1 MSRSVSRRAL
11 ALCVATATSLSLA
24 APAASAKIVDNVIEH
39 SVTNASLKVSP
50 IGTYES
56 GVYAESAAEI
66 VAFHPESKRILTVNA
81 HAGQIDVIDAAD
93 PTNLKRIGSI
103 SAGADKEINSVAVRP
118 DGLAVAAV
126 QQADKTEAGEAL
138 FFDAAAEDVE
148 SAELGR
154 ITVGAL
160 PDNVHLTADGG
171 YALVA
176 NEGEPSNELNAE
188 GTDYVTDPE
197 GSVSVIKLP
206 EGVEAPTEADAHI
219 ADFKAFDG
227 QDLPEGVRV
236 FGPSAHDSK
245 PSIDFEPEYISSQD
259 GKAFVTLQE
268 ANAIAIV
275 DIESATVEKIVPA
288 HVADHSKTPLDTSN
302 KDDKAELRT
311 VPVKG
316 LSMPDSIGAFTAG
329 GKTYFATANEGDAR
343 EWGVKE
349 KEGGSGVYTD
359 EVELGDLVKEGKVC
373 EGALGDVSAEDL
385 ADKKQAGN
393 LKLTNASGWN
403 EEKGCFDELYSYG
416 SRSFSIYDAE
426 GNVVFDSGAE
436 FEEITAELNE
446 PGIFHH
452 NADNE
457 EAEFDDRSDNKG
469 PEPEALTIGKVGE
482 RTYAFIGAERVGGI
496 FVYDV
501 TDPAN
506 ASFVTYVNNR
516 DFSTDEFANA
526 GDLGPEGFAFV
537 DKKDSPNGEYL
548 LIVGNEV
555 SGTTT
560 VYSVEDLL
568 GSSDGGSDDSN
579 SDDTDNNSGDQDG
592 KDADDNAGTDQ
603 DDSHQDGDSKDN
615 KGGKDSKGSAENS
628 SRSVSGGVIAGS
640 VIGVIA
646 ALAATIGILR
656 VPGVRETVLSLAPA
670 PLRAQMEKFL

>member
-1 MSRSVSRRAL
+1 M
-11 ALCVATATSLSLA
+11 
-24 APAASAKIVDNVIEH
+24 
-39 SVTNASLKVSP
+39 
-50 IGTYES
+50 
-56 GVYAESAAEI
+56 
-66 VAFHPESKRILTVNA
+66 
-81 HAGQIDVIDAAD
+81 
-93 PTNLKRIGSI
+93 
-103 SAGADKEINSVAVRP
+103 
-118 DGLAVAAV
+118 
-126 QQADKTEAGEAL
+126 
-138 FFDAAAEDVE
+138 
-148 SAELGR
+148 
-154 ITVGAL
+154 
-160 PDNVHLTADGG
+160 
-171 YALVA
+171 
-176 NEGEPSNELNAE
+176 
-188 GTDYVTDPE
+188 
-197 GSVSVIKLP
+197 
-206 EGVEAPTEADAHI
+206 
-219 ADFKAFDG
+219 
-227 QDLPEGVRV
+227 
-236 FGPSAHDSK
+236 
-245 PSIDFEPEYISSQD
+245 
-259 GKAFVTLQE
+259 
-268 ANAIAIV
+268 
-275 DIESATVEKIVPA
+275 
-288 HVADHSKTPLDTSN
+288 
-302 KDDKAELRT
+302 
-311 VPVKG
+311 
-316 LSMPDSIGAFTAG
+316 
-329 GKTYFATANEGDAR
+329 
-343 EWGVKE
+343 
-349 KEGGSGVYTD
+349 
-359 EVELGDLVKEGKVC
+359 C

-385 ADKKQAGN
+385 ADKKHAGN

-403 EEKGCFDELYSYG
+403 EEKDCFDELYSYG